1 MNLKWIAMAGA
12 ALVAGLALVAV
23 DPAFAAPKK
32 KKFARA
38 CVERPQTFTFGGI
51 FFNPAP
57 RPNGCAPAVYARGR
71 YVGQD
76 PDPFIRSQLLRDPD
90 TGYYPEN

>member
-1 MNLKWIAMAGA
+1 MTTKWIAFA
-12 ALVAGLALVAV
+12 AIGLAAGLIATGPALARHKQ
-23 DPAFAAPKK
+23 PKQK
-32 KKFARA
+32 IARA

-57 RPNGCAPAVYARGR
+57 RPNGCAPAVYNYGR

-76 PDPFIRSQLLRDPD
+76 PDPFIRQQLMRDPQ
-90 TGYYPEN
+90 TGYSQF